1 MAPCALNLE
10 YILLAGASLWAL
22 GLACGALARKPRTF
36 AVLSFAIGMALLA
49 LDAGLSTA
57 VVAPFS
63 AGDADPA
70 QTHLDRVLRLE
81 GIRLVVLSALP
92 AVWLAFSLSY
102 SRGNSDKFLAGWKP
116 VLIASCFL
124 PVVALFG
131 CFYGGPSGFL
141 LFTVDPSLADA
152 YAASPYGGSPPP
164 IQLRWLAR
172 GIHLAVLVSAVLV
185 LMNLERTFRA
195 AVGTLRW
202 RIKFVILGLGLVFAA
217 RVYTSSQGLLYSIS
231 DSRLAIFNA
240 GALLL
245 GCFLIT
251 VSFFR
256 ASLSGVE
263 VYPSL
268 AVLEKSL
275 TVLLAGAYLLVVG
288 VFAKVVVFLGGDAA
302 FPLKALVVLL
312 ALMGLGLLLA
322 SDRARFLS
330 RRFISR
336 HFHRPFYNYR
346 GLWRSF
352 TERTSSIVDE
362 RAYARELANLIS
374 DAAQTLSVSVW
385 IQHMGNMTLAAST
398 SLAYAES
405 GPSPPADI
413 ELKGIAEHLTG
424 PPFVL
429 EDSRE
434 PWVEQLKE
442 LNPDQFQKG
451 GKRVCVPLLGPSSVA
466 PISSPDGRSQEL
478 LRRVDEGQPLG
489 MLIIGDRVNGIPFS
503 IEDFE
508 LFKCIGDQAASGLLN
523 LHLTQQLLQAREMEA
538 FQTMSAFLVHDLK
551 NTASTMSLMLQNLP
565 THFDD
570 PLFRADAL
578 QAISKSVGRI
588 NDLINRLTALR
599 QKLEL
604 QPAETDLNE
613 VVNKALAD
621 FEGQNLVRNLN
632 PVPKI
637 FIDAGEIQ
645 KVVVNLLLNARE
657 AAGETGKIQIE
668 TGQRNGWAM
677 LSVKDNGCGMSREFM
692 TRSLFRPFQTT
703 KKKGIGIGMFHS
715 KMIVDAHHGRIEVES
730 EKDKGTVFRVLLP
743 FGKEK

>member
-1 MAPCALNLE
+1 VAPCALNAE
-10 YILLAGASLWAL
+10 HILFAGASLWAL
-22 GLACGALARKPRTF
+22 GLACGALARKPRNF

-49 LDAGLSTA
+49 LDAGFSTA

-63 AGDADPA
+63 VAAAVPGEA
-70 QTHLDRVLRLE
+70 HLDRVLRFE
-81 GIRLVVLSALP
+81 GMRIAVLSALP
-92 AVWLAFSLSY
+92 AAWLAFSLSY
-102 SRGNSDKFLAGWKP
+102 SRGNSRKFLAGWKP

-131 CFYGGPSGFL
+131 CWYGGPPGSL
-141 LFTVDPSLADA
+141 LLTVDPSLADS
-152 YAASPYGGSPPP
+152 YAASLDGGSPPP
-164 IQLRWLAR
+164 IELRWLAR
-172 GIHLAVLVSAVLV
+172 GMHLAVLVSAVLV

-202 RIKFVILGLGLVFAA
+202 RIKFVLLGLGLVFAA

-231 DSRLAIFNA
+231 DSRLATFNA

-263 VYPSL
+263 VFPSP

-312 ALMGLGLLLA
+312 AILGLGLLLA
-322 SDRARFLS
+322 SERARFLA

-385 IQHMGNMTLAAST
+385 IQHMGNMSLAAST
-398 SLAYAES
+398 SLAYAETGS
-405 GPSPPADI
+405 SPPVDI
-413 ELKGIAEHLTG
+413 ELKGIAEHLAG

-434 PWVEQLKE
+434 PWVEPLKE

-451 GKRVCVPLLGPSSVA
+451 GKRVCVPLFG
-466 PISSPDGRSQEL
+466 
-478 LRRVDEGQPLG
+478 EGQPLG

-508 LFKCIGDQAASGLLN
+508 LFKCIGAQAAGGLLN

-565 THFDD
+565 AHFDD

-613 VVNKALAD
+613 VVNRALAD

-657 AAGETGKIQIE
+657 AAGETGRIQIE

-677 LSVKDNGCGMSREFM
+677 LSVRDNGCGMSKEFM
-692 TRSLFRPFQTT
+692 SRSLFRPFQTT

-715 KMIVDAHHGRIEVES
+715 KMIIDAHRGRIEVES
-730 EKDKGTVFRVLLP
+730 ETDKGTVFRVLLP
-743 FGKEK
+743 FGKDK

>member
-1 MAPCALNLE
+1 MAPGAVNAE
-10 YILLAGASLWAL
+10 HILLVGAGFWAL

-49 LDAGLSTA
+49 LDAGLSAA

-63 AGDADPA
+63 AAAEGY
-70 QTHLDRVLRLE
+70 LDRVLRLE
-81 GIRLVVLSALP
+81 GMRLVVLSALP
-92 AVWLAFSLSY
+92 AAWLAFSLSY
-102 SRGNSDKFLAGWKP
+102 SRGNSQKFLAGWKP

-131 CFYGGPSGFL
+131 CFYGGPPGSL
-141 LFTVDPSLADA
+141 LFTVDRSLADS
-152 YAASPYGGSPPP
+152 YAASLYGGAPPP
-164 IQLRWLAR
+164 IELRWLAR

-202 RIKFVILGLGLVFAA
+202 RIKFVVLGLGLVFAA
-217 RVYTSSQGLLYSIS
+217 RVYASSQGLLYSIS
-231 DSRLAIFNA
+231 DSRLATFNA

-245 GCFLIT
+245 GCLLIT

-312 ALMGLGLLLA
+312 AVMGLGLLLA
-322 SDRARFLS
+322 SDRARFLC

-385 IQHMGNMTLAAST
+385 IQHMGNMRLAAST
-398 SLAYAES
+398 SLAYAETGS
-405 GPSPPADI
+405 SPPADI
-413 ELKGIAEHLTG
+413 ELKGMAEHLAG
-424 PPFVL
+424 SPAPFVL

-442 LNPDQFQKG
+442 LNPDQFRKG
-451 GKRVCVPLLGPSSVA
+451 GKRVCVPLLGPSSAAV
-466 PISSPDGRSQEL
+466 PMSPDGRSGEL
-478 LRRVDEGQPLG
+478 PRRVDEGQPLG

-508 LFKCIGDQAASGLLN
+508 LFKCIGAQAANGLLN

-613 VVNKALAD
+613 VVTRALAD

-657 AAGETGKIQIE
+657 AAGETGTIQIE

-677 LSVKDNGCGMSREFM
+677 LAVKDNGCGMSKEFIS
-692 TRSLFRPFQTT
+692 RSLFRPFQTT

-730 EKDKGTVFRVLLP
+730 ETDKGTVFRVLLP
-743 FGKEK
+743 LGKDK